1 MKQFGIALVLL
12 VLAAAPSFAD
22 DTAGQTTQQGTTTTQ
37 QQGQT
42 TQQGTTTQGTTTQP
56 GTTGTSN

>member
-22 DTAGQTTQQGTTTTQ
+22 DTAGQTPQQGQTTQ

-42 TQQGTTTQGTTTQP
+42 TQQGTATQGTTAQP
-56 GTTGTSN
+56 GSTGTSN